1 MSSKEFEGRS
11 IKYHKRN
18 IKINHTDTWIFAKI
32 ISLQDKKEEIYFELY
47 FIYSYLLI
55 ITLLFMT
62 CPWSMRLEI
71 FGTRRPSFL
80 CYIQVFNSYFY
91 HSTLLVDLK
100 SDIPPLMNFH
110 LVISPL
116 CFQIFHQPQTRTVST
131 NDNTKWW
138 A

>member
-1 MSSKEFEGRS
+1 
-11 IKYHKRN
+11 
-18 IKINHTDTWIFAKI
+18 
-32 ISLQDKKEEIYFELY
+32 
-47 FIYSYLLI
+47 
-55 ITLLFMT
+55 
-62 CPWSMRLEI
+62 
-71 FGTRRPSFL
+71 
-80 CYIQVFNSYFY
+80 
-91 HSTLLVDLK
+91 LK